1 MNNEFDNNKSEN
13 FVRKDFKRR
22 RTFKRKKTLK
32 KKQTNPKKLFFL
44 SFQIYAFKK
53 TIKKYQKIPLIINY
67 YKSKINSILFKKHSS
82 LRIKYQEMLLNI
94 DNIEFLT
101 EMYFP
106 IETVQKLKKYFYYY
120 KNTKKIFPN
129 YFANNNFIYNI
140 MIKNLN
146 DKQNIINHEQAKTS
160 DINLRKN
167 FNGNYVYTWINNFS
181 NFLEL
186 SEESGEKLNNNNIS
200 DSFSNNLNKSDE
212 SIYEIENIIFNIE
225 LAETNENSELIDIK
239 KSRKPS
245 KKVKKIEKIFQLYD
259 FIKKSKTRDEKHFDF
274 KINDENNKINDN
286 EIINESESEEDKN
299 KKVSFYVPKDNPKFA
314 KLSSFRNNLRNKR
327 IERKYFINLLSN
339 TINSF
344 ESSINNNNNTNTNNN
359 NNNNYLT
366 YNTTSNKNSFIFPY
380 INNTSNNNRKK
391 INNNNNNNN
400 NNKIIK
406 LILSKDKKET
416 ELSKIKNMLI
426 KNKINN
432 PIKLKNSRNINN
444 NINITKDKKFINIFN
459 KKHNNSYINHS
470 NIYNNSFYNN
480 NNNINI
486 NNKFI
491 TQNLSHLS
499 YYYILK

>member
-1 MNNEFDNNKSEN
+1 MNNEFDNNKIEN
-13 FVRKDFKRR
+13 FVRKDFKRK

-32 KKQTNPKKLFFL
+32 KKQTIPKKLLFL
-44 SFQIYAFKK
+44 SFQINAFKK
-53 TIKKYQKIPLIINY
+53 TIKKYQKIPPIITY
-67 YKSKINSILFKKHSS
+67 YKSKINSILYIKHSS
-82 LRIKYQEMLLNI
+82 LRLKYQEMLLNI

-101 EMYFP
+101 EMFFP
-106 IETVQKLKKYFYYY
+106 MESNKKLKKFFYLY
-120 KNTKKIFPN
+120 KCTKKIFPN
-129 YFANNNFIYNI
+129 YFANTNFIYNI
-140 MIKNLN
+140 MSKNLN
-146 DKQNIINHEQAKTS
+146 DKQNIINHEQAKQC

-186 SEESGEKLNNNNIS
+186 SEESGENLKYNNIS
-200 DSFSNNLNKSDE
+200 DSISNNLNKSDE

-225 LAETNENSELIDIK
+225 LAEDNENSDLIDIK

-259 FIKKSKTRDEKHFDF
+259 FIKKSKTKDEKHFNF
-274 KINDENNKINDN
+274 KLNDENNKIFDN
-286 EIINESESEEDKN
+286 EIINESVNEEDKN

-344 ESSINNNNNTNTNNN
+344 ESSINNNINNNN

-366 YNTTSNKNSFIFPY
+366 FNNTSNKNSFNFPN
-380 INNTSNNNRKK
+380 INNTSINNRKNINNI
-391 INNNNNNNN
+391 INNNNNKK
-400 NNKIIK
+400 KI
-406 LILSKDKKET
+406 LLPYNKKET
-416 ELSKIKNMLI
+416 GLSKIKNMLI
-426 KNKINN
+426 NNKIKNN
-432 PIKLKNSRNINN
+432 PIKLKNSRNFIN
-444 NINITKDKKFINIFN
+444 NINLNKDKKFINIFN
-459 KKHNNSYINHS
+459 KIRNNSYNFHS
-470 NIYNNSFYNN
+470 NISNKSFYN

-491 TQNLSHLS
+491 TQNLSHLT

>member
-1 MNNEFDNNKSEN
+1 MNNEFDNNKIEN
-13 FVRKDFKRR
+13 FVRKDFKRK
-22 RTFKRKKTLK
+22 RTLKRKKTLK
-32 KKQTNPKKLFFL
+32 KKQTIPKKLLFL
-44 SFQIYAFKK
+44 SFQINAFKK
-53 TIKKYQKIPLIINY
+53 TIKKYQKIPPIITY
-67 YKSKINSILFKKHSS
+67 YKSKINSILYIKHSS
-82 LRIKYQEMLLNI
+82 LRLKYQEMLLNI

-101 EMYFP
+101 EMFFP
-106 IETVQKLKKYFYYY
+106 MESNKKLKKFFYLY
-120 KNTKKIFPN
+120 KCTKKIFPN
-129 YFANNNFIYNI
+129 YFANTNFIYNI
-140 MIKNLN
+140 MSKNLN
-146 DKQNIINHEQAKTS
+146 DKQNIINHEQAKQC

-186 SEESGEKLNNNNIS
+186 SEESGENLKYNNIS

-225 LAETNENSELIDIK
+225 LAEDNENSDLIDIK

-259 FIKKSKTRDEKHFDF
+259 FIKKSKTRDEKHFNF
-274 KINDENNKINDN
+274 KLNDENNKIINN
-286 EIINESESEEDKN
+286 EIINESVNEEDKN

-344 ESSINNNNNTNTNNN
+344 ESSINNNNN

-366 YNTTSNKNSFIFPY
+366 LNNTSNKNSFNFPN
-380 INNTSNNNRKK
+380 INNTSINNRKNINNI
-391 INNNNNNNN
+391 INNNNNKK
-400 NNKIIK
+400 KI
-406 LILSKDKKET
+406 LLPYNKKET
-416 ELSKIKNMLI
+416 GLSKIKNMLI
-426 KNKINN
+426 NNKIKNN
-432 PIKLKNSRNINN
+432 PIKLKNSRNFNN
-444 NINITKDKKFINIFN
+444 NINLNKDKKFINIFN
-459 KKHNNSYINHS
+459 KKHNNSYNYHS
-470 NIYNNSFYNN
+470 NISNKSFYN

>member
-1 MNNEFDNNKSEN
+1 MNNEFDNNKIEN
-13 FVRKDFKRR
+13 FVRKDFKRK

-32 KKQTNPKKLFFL
+32 KKQTIPKKLLFL
-44 SFQIYAFKK
+44 SFQINAFKK
-53 TIKKYQKIPLIINY
+53 TIKKYQKIPPIITY
-67 YKSKINSILFKKHSS
+67 YKSKINSILYIKHSS
-82 LRIKYQEMLLNI
+82 LRLKYQEMLLNI

-101 EMYFP
+101 EMFFP
-106 IETVQKLKKYFYYY
+106 MESNKKLKKFFYLY
-120 KNTKKIFPN
+120 KCTKKIFPN
-129 YFANNNFIYNI
+129 YFANTNFIYNI
-140 MIKNLN
+140 MSKNLN
-146 DKQNIINHEQAKTS
+146 DKQNIINHEQAKQC

-186 SEESGEKLNNNNIS
+186 SEESGENLKYNNIS

-225 LAETNENSELIDIK
+225 LAEDNENSDLIDIK

-259 FIKKSKTRDEKHFDF
+259 FIKKSKTRDEKHFNF
-274 KINDENNKINDN
+274 KLNDENNKINNN
-286 EIINESESEEDKN
+286 EIINESISEEDKN

-344 ESSINNNNNTNTNNN
+344 ESSINNNINNNN

-366 YNTTSNKNSFIFPY
+366 FNNTSNKNSFNFPN
-380 INNTSNNNRKK
+380 INNTSINNRKNINNI
-391 INNNNNNNN
+391 INNNNNKK
-400 NNKIIK
+400 KI
-406 LILSKDKKET
+406 LLPYNKKET
-416 ELSKIKNMLI
+416 GLSKIKNMLI
-426 KNKINN
+426 NNKIKNN
-432 PIKLKNSRNINN
+432 PIKLKNSRNFIN
-444 NINITKDKKFINIFN
+444 NINLNKDKKFINIFN
-459 KKHNNSYINHS
+459 KIRNNSYNFHS
-470 NIYNNSFYNN
+470 NISNKSFYN

-491 TQNLSHLS
+491 TQNLSHLT

>member
-1 MNNEFDNNKSEN
+1 MNNEFDNNKIEN
-13 FVRKDFKRR
+13 FVRKDFKRK

-32 KKQTNPKKLFFL
+32 KKQTIPKKLLFL
-44 SFQIYAFKK
+44 SFQINAFKK
-53 TIKKYQKIPLIINY
+53 TIKKYQKIPPIITY
-67 YKSKINSILFKKHSS
+67 YKSKINSILYIKHSS
-82 LRIKYQEMLLNI
+82 LRLKYQEMLLNI

-101 EMYFP
+101 EMFFP
-106 IETVQKLKKYFYYY
+106 MESNKKLKKFFYLY
-120 KNTKKIFPN
+120 KCTKKIFPN
-129 YFANNNFIYNI
+129 YFANTNFIYNI
-140 MIKNLN
+140 MSKNLN
-146 DKQNIINHEQAKTS
+146 DKQNIINHEQAKQC

-186 SEESGEKLNNNNIS
+186 SEESGENLKYNNIS

-225 LAETNENSELIDIK
+225 LAEDNENSDLIDIK

-259 FIKKSKTRDEKHFDF
+259 FIKKSKTKDEKHFNF
-274 KINDENNKINDN
+274 KLNDENNKIFDN
-286 EIINESESEEDKN
+286 EIINESVNEEDKN

-344 ESSINNNNNTNTNNN
+344 ESSINNNINNNN

-366 YNTTSNKNSFIFPY
+366 FNNTSNKNSFNFPN
-380 INNTSNNNRKK
+380 INNTSINNRKNINNI
-391 INNNNNNNN
+391 INNNNNKK
-400 NNKIIK
+400 KI
-406 LILSKDKKET
+406 LLPYNKKET
-416 ELSKIKNMLI
+416 GLSKIKNMLI
-426 KNKINN
+426 NNKIKNN
-432 PIKLKNSRNINN
+432 PIKLKNSRNFIN
-444 NINITKDKKFINIFN
+444 NINLNKDKKFINIFN
-459 KKHNNSYINHS
+459 KIRNNSYNFHS
-470 NIYNNSFYNN
+470 NISNKSFYN

-491 TQNLSHLS
+491 TQNLSHLT

>member
-1 MNNEFDNNKSEN
+1 
-13 FVRKDFKRR
+13 
-22 RTFKRKKTLK
+22 
-32 KKQTNPKKLFFL
+32 
-44 SFQIYAFKK
+44 
-53 TIKKYQKIPLIINY
+53 
-67 YKSKINSILFKKHSS
+67 
-82 LRIKYQEMLLNI
+82 MLLNI

-101 EMYFP
+101 EMFFP
-106 IETVQKLKKYFYYY
+106 MESNKKLKKFFYLY
-120 KNTKKIFPN
+120 KCTKKIFPN
-129 YFANNNFIYNI
+129 YFANTNFIYNI
-140 MIKNLN
+140 MSKNLN
-146 DKQNIINHEQAKTS
+146 DKQNIINHEQAKQC

-186 SEESGEKLNNNNIS
+186 SEESGENLKYNNIS

-225 LAETNENSELIDIK
+225 LAEDNENSDLIDIK

-259 FIKKSKTRDEKHFDF
+259 FIKKSKTKDEKHFNF
-274 KINDENNKINDN
+274 KLNDENNKIIDN
-286 EIINESESEEDKN
+286 EIINESVNEEDKN

-344 ESSINNNNNTNTNNN
+344 ESSINNNINNNN

-366 YNTTSNKNSFIFPY
+366 FNNTSNKNSFNFPN
-380 INNTSNNNRKK
+380 INNTSINNRKNINNI
-391 INNNNNNNN
+391 INNNNNKK
-400 NNKIIK
+400 KI
-406 LILSKDKKET
+406 LLPYNKKET
-416 ELSKIKNMLI
+416 GLSKIKNMLI
-426 KNKINN
+426 NNKIKNN
-432 PIKLKNSRNINN
+432 PIKLKNSRNFIN
-444 NINITKDKKFINIFN
+444 NINLNKDKKFINIFN
-459 KKHNNSYINHS
+459 KIRNNSYNFHS
-470 NIYNNSFYNN
+470 NISNKSFYN

>member
-1 MNNEFDNNKSEN
+1 MNNEFDNNKIEN
-13 FVRKDFKRR
+13 FVQKDFKRK
-22 RTFKRKKTLK
+22 RTLKRKKTLK
-32 KKQTNPKKLFFL
+32 KKQTIPKKLLFL
-44 SFQIYAFKK
+44 SFQINAFKK
-53 TIKKYQKIPLIINY
+53 TIKKYQKIPPIITY
-67 YKSKINSILFKKHSS
+67 YKSKINSILYIKHSS
-82 LRIKYQEMLLNI
+82 LRLKYQEMLLNI

-101 EMYFP
+101 EMFFP
-106 IETVQKLKKYFYYY
+106 MESNKKLKKFFYLY
-120 KNTKKIFPN
+120 KCTKKIFPN
-129 YFANNNFIYNI
+129 YFANTNFIYNI
-140 MIKNLN
+140 MSKNIL
-146 DKQNIINHEQAKTS
+146 DKQNIINHEQAKEC

-186 SEESGEKLNNNNIS
+186 SEESGENLKYNNIS

-225 LAETNENSELIDIK
+225 LAEDNENSDLIDIK

-245 KKVKKIEKIFQLYD
+245 KKVKKIEKIFKLYD
-259 FIKKSKTRDEKHFDF
+259 FIKKSKTRDEKHFNF
-274 KINDENNKINDN
+274 KLNDENNKIKNN
-286 EIINESESEEDKN
+286 EIINESISEEDKN

-344 ESSINNNNNTNTNNN
+344 ESSINNNNN

-366 YNTTSNKNSFIFPY
+366 NNNKSNKNSFNFPS
-380 INNTSNNNRKK
+380 INNTSINNRKNINNI
-391 INNNNNNNN
+391 INNNNNKK
-400 NNKIIK
+400 KI
-406 LILSKDKKET
+406 LLPYNKKET
-416 ELSKIKNMLI
+416 GLSKIKNMLI
-426 KNKINN
+426 NNKIKNN
-432 PIKLKNSRNINN
+432 QIKLKNSRNFNN
-444 NINITKDKKFINIFN
+444 NINLNKDKKFIKIFN
-459 KKHNNSYINHS
+459 KKNNNSYNYHS
-470 NIYNNSFYNN
+470 NISNKSFYN

>member
-1 MNNEFDNNKSEN
+1 MNNEFDNNKIEN
-13 FVRKDFKRR
+13 FVRKDFKRK

-32 KKQTNPKKLFFL
+32 KKQTIPKKLLFL
-44 SFQIYAFKK
+44 SFQINAFKK
-53 TIKKYQKIPLIINY
+53 TIKKYQKIPPIITY
-67 YKSKINSILFKKHSS
+67 YKSKINSILYIKHSS
-82 LRIKYQEMLLNI
+82 LRLKYQEMLLNI

-101 EMYFP
+101 EMFFP
-106 IETVQKLKKYFYYY
+106 MESNKKLKKFFYLY
-120 KNTKKIFPN
+120 KCTKKIFPN
-129 YFANNNFIYNI
+129 YFANTNFIYNI
-140 MIKNLN
+140 MSKNLN
-146 DKQNIINHEQAKTS
+146 DKQNIINHEQAKQC

-186 SEESGEKLNNNNIS
+186 SEESGENLKYNNIS

-225 LAETNENSELIDIK
+225 LAEDNENSDLIDIK

-259 FIKKSKTRDEKHFDF
+259 FIKKSKTRDEKHFNF
-274 KINDENNKINDN
+274 KLNDENNKINNN
-286 EIINESESEEDKN
+286 EIINESVSEEDKN

-344 ESSINNNNNTNTNNN
+344 ESSINNNINNNN

-366 YNTTSNKNSFIFPY
+366 FNNTSNKNSFNFPN
-380 INNTSNNNRKK
+380 INNTSINNRKNINNI
-391 INNNNNNNN
+391 INNNNNKK
-400 NNKIIK
+400 KI
-406 LILSKDKKET
+406 LLPYNKKET
-416 ELSKIKNMLI
+416 GLSKIKNMLI
-426 KNKINN
+426 NNKIKNN
-432 PIKLKNSRNINN
+432 PIKLKNSRNFIN
-444 NINITKDKKFINIFN
+444 NINLNKDKKFINIFN
-459 KKHNNSYINHS
+459 KIRNNSYNFHS
-470 NIYNNSFYNN
+470 NISNKSFYN